1 MLRTLMRGESE
12 TYGRLIINAAYQ
24 TAMMRLL
31 AVSTTTSACSCDVR
45 PWQA

>member
-12 TYGRLIINAAYQ
+12 IYGRPIIDAAYQ

-31 AVSTTTSACSCDVR
+31 AVSTTTGACSCDL
-45 PWQA
+45 